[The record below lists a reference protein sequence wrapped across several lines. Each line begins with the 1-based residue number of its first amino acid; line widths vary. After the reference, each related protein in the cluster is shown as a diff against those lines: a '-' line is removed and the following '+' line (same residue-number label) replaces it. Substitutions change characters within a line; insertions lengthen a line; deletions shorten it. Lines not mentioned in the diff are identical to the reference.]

1 MKMSEF
7 KCSLCDYTSERKENV
22 FKHINRLNKC
32 RDGEEEPEIIEV
44 PVEIKCDHC
53 NRSFTTRPSLK
64 RHLNTCKIKK
74 SNIELENE
82 RLKMSLEQTTKKLED
97 ALEKSKSAVTNNTN
111 NIDNSTN
118 IQTQNNIIINITPYN
133 DTNLEGAEKYYL
145 SALKKMFMS
154 IPYIIEQIHFNTDF
168 PENHNLCIKNYRT
181 KLAKVFNGKEW
192 KTMDED
198 VVINELIDTYERLLE
213 DWAED
218 NPKRMQ
224 YIEKY
229 KEIKDRDGKSKV
241 YKDEVKKLIYDKRD
255 MIKIK
260 N

>member
-1 MKMSEF
+1 MEFACSICGYKSELKIHVKRHLNNKT
-7 KCSLCDYTSERKENV
+7 KC
-22 FKHINRLNKC
+22 
-32 RDGEEEPEIIEV
+32 GEGVPEIIEIPIDINCEYCEKEFSTV
-44 PVEIKCDHC
+44 P
-53 NRSFTTRPSLK
+53 SMK
-64 RHLNTCKIKK
+64 RHLKTCKVKK
-74 SNIELENE
+74 SNLEEELSKKDEKIKELETKLSQKTNE
-82 RLKMSLEQTTKKLED
+82 P
-97 ALEKSKSAVTNNTN
+97 KSITN
-111 NIDNSTN
+111 NIDNSTVN
-118 IQTQNNIIINITPYN
+118 HIQTQNNIIINITPYN
-133 DTNLEGAEKYYL
+133 DPNLEGAEKYYL
-145 SALKKMFMS
+145 AALKKMFMS

-229 KEIKDRDGKSKV
+229 KEIKERDGKSKM
-241 YKDEVKKLIYDKRD
+241 YKDLKDEVKKLIYDKRD